1 MKEGSRAISNARACA
16 CARARGAASR
26 LTSRRSGM
34 RLPCTR
40 EKKNPSGLRERAR
53 GVRCTSVPQSAGRF
67 YDRDQKHE
75 DVPGSYE
82 ITLRIATNNFEGIPF
97 LFFFFFCAIGASCS
111 GMVEWTESR
120 MAYAFEFLVR
130 KEEMRARARAPKD
143 PETSTIYRD
152 IDFRFRSSI
161 RSSKILLVSR
171 EMHEIN
177 VKGETERPGPS
188 FFIGILAITIAVSVK
203 GHGGI

>member
-97 LFFFFFCAIGASCS
+97 LFFFFSAPSARRAPEWSNGPNRVWRMHLNFSCGKRRCA
-111 GMVEWTESR
+111 
-120 MAYAFEFLVR
+120 
-130 KEEMRARARAPKD
+130 RARAR
-143 PETSTIYRD
+143 R
-152 IDFRFRSSI
+152 R
-161 RSSKILLVSR
+161 ILRQVQY
-171 EMHEIN
+171 I
-177 VKGETERPGPS
+177 V
-188 FFIGILAITIAVSVK
+188 I
-203 GHGGI
+203 